1 MNFEHIMNFQT
12 LKAQFELQFLITKEC
27 QYRWSPEGAGNLG

>member
-12 LKAQFELQFLITKEC
+12 LKAQFELQFLITKES
-27 QYRWSPEGAGNLG
+27 QYRWGPEGAGNLG